1 MGSVRKPG
9 GAALALIALA
19 SAGGASAQTW
29 PAKPVRIV
37 VPFTPGGGLDI
48 QARLFGKKFYETL
61 GQTFVIE
68 NRTGAGG

>member
-1 MGSVRKPG
+1 MNGLRSSCGIV
-9 GAALALIALA
+9 AAIALA
-19 SAGGASAQTW
+19 GAGPAAAQAW